1 MSRAD
6 RRRRRQQNGQ
16 RRTVRDRRLVTEA
29 LKAGICPCKSEAENP
44 GAEHLA
50 SCPWSDPD
58 YCEGF

>member
-1 MSRAD
+1 MSRA
-6 RRRRRQQNGQ
+6 RRRKVREMRGQ
-16 RRTVRDRRLVTEA
+16 RRSVRDRKIVAAA

-58 YCEGF
+58 YSEGF